1 MAKRK
6 IDWDENKLNKWL
18 QEGRGQGEGKEY
30 KPWLTVTD
38 FSSRG
43 RCSRIKGIKT
53 GRVHHFMA
61 DIETWYFY
69 LLEFDEGNKIIDI
82 REFYP
87 LLDFDEVVQDKQ
99 DISKNLFIDKKTGC
113 PYVLTTT
120 FLITVKLKNGKTSY
134 AARSVKSSK
143 ILERKTTLEKL
154 EMERR
159 YWQIKGVDW
168 AIVTE
173 KDINRDKAKNIEWAL
188 SSIHMLPDMR
198 FNEDDIVELGSAL
211 QFRLA
216 NSTKSIRSVIA
227 DFDYDYALDTGTG
240 LFLFRYLVAVKA
252 IKIDMETPID
262 LNVPANSIQ
271 VVKDMEE
278 GIISVNG

>member
-1 MAKRK
+1 MDKRR
-6 IDWDENKLNKWL
+6 
-18 QEGRGQGEGKEY
+18 QRQGEGKDY

-38 FSSRG
+38 FSSG
-43 RCSRIKGIKT
+43 GGAAVSRESKREGFIILWRILKPGT
-53 GRVHHFMA
+53 F
-61 DIETWYFY
+61 TF
-69 LLEFDEGNKIIDI
+69 LEFDEGNKIIDI

-227 DFDYDYALDTGTG
+227 DFDL
-240 LFLFRYLVAVKA
+240 
-252 IKIDMETPID
+252 
-262 LNVPANSIQ
+262 
-271 VVKDMEE
+271 
-278 GIISVNG
+278 

>member
-1 MAKRK
+1 
-6 IDWDENKLNKWL
+6 
-18 QEGRGQGEGKEY
+18 
-30 KPWLTVTD
+30 
-38 FSSRG
+38 
-43 RCSRIKGIKT
+43 
-53 GRVHHFMA
+53 MA

-262 LNVPANSIQ
+262 LNASANSIQ
-271 VVKDMEE
+271 VVRDMEE
-278 GIISVNG
+278 GIRSAGG

>member
-1 MAKRK
+1 
-6 IDWDENKLNKWL
+6 
-18 QEGRGQGEGKEY
+18 
-30 KPWLTVTD
+30 
-38 FSSRG
+38 
-43 RCSRIKGIKT
+43 
-53 GRVHHFMA
+53 MA

-69 LLEFDEGNKIIDI
+69 LLEFDEGNKITDI

-87 LLDFDEVVQDKQ
+87 LLDLDEVVHDKQ
-99 DISKNLFIDKKTGC
+99 DFSKNLFVDKKTGC

-120 FLITVKLKNGKTSY
+120 FLITVKVKNGKTSY

-262 LNVPANSIQ
+262 LNASANSIQ

>member
-1 MAKRK
+1 M
-6 IDWDENKLNKWL
+6 
-18 QEGRGQGEGKEY
+18 
-30 KPWLTVTD
+30 
-38 FSSRG
+38 
-43 RCSRIKGIKT
+43 
-53 GRVHHFMA
+53 
-61 DIETWYFY
+61 
-69 LLEFDEGNKIIDI
+69 
-82 REFYP
+82 
-87 LLDFDEVVQDKQ
+87 
-99 DISKNLFIDKKTGC
+99 
-113 PYVLTTT
+113 
-120 FLITVKLKNGKTSY
+120 
-134 AARSVKSSK
+134 KSSK

-262 LNVPANSIQ
+262 LNAPANSIQ
-271 VVKDMEE
+271 IVRDMEE
-278 GIISVNG
+278 GMRSAGG